1 MKLIIQHYRGSH
13 EFAGLRPSTRKE
25 YNRILNHLS
34 AIDTLLMVE
43 LTAPDIVR
51 IRDNILKRHNRSLA
65 NKTLAVLSILFSYAV
80 ERGFADSNPV
90 RLVKKIRKRENGARK
105 NRSWTNM
112 ELDDVIGRAPPHIAL
127 PLMIGRWT
135 GLRESDVLRL
145 EMSSFDGSAIRTST
159 AKRDVWVTIPVAT
172 PLKNAIDGR
181 AHARNPVNCNNSRGK
196 PWTTDGFKTSLFK
209 FIRRLEAEGLVARG
223 LTFHGLR
230 HTVATEV
237 RELGFDPRT
246 IADMLGQ
253 KSESMAIHYSR
264 DADLNHKL
272 KPVVE
277 KMEKAEEMRTKV
289 SRNSQ

>member
-1 MKLIIQHYRGSH
+1 M
-13 EFAGLRPSTRKE
+13 
-25 YNRILNHLS
+25 
-34 AIDTLLMVE
+34 
-43 LTAPDIVR
+43 
-51 IRDNILKRHNRSLA
+51 
-65 NKTLAVLSILFSYAV
+65 
-80 ERGFADSNPV
+80 
-90 RLVKKIRKRENGARK
+90 
-105 NRSWTNM
+105 
-112 ELDDVIGRAPPHIAL
+112 
-127 PLMIGRWT
+127 
-135 GLRESDVLRL
+135 
-145 EMSSFDGSAIRTST
+145 
-159 AKRDVWVTIPVAT
+159 
-172 PLKNAIDGR
+172 
-181 AHARNPVNCNNSRGK
+181 NCNNSRGK